1 MSQPKEFQ
9 SNMRFGSS
17 RFVPHGIAQSGCALS
32 QAPRK
37 VSQHNGGLSLS
48 VDKVGAKSGDTLRV
62 RRRGPSM
69 PTAGKCEH
77 GRAPT
82 TSDSSV
88 AVSLCCVKHG
98 HEKRRGAPKACWA
111 QRFPLAG
118 GLTNQKVSGKHI
130 LTLTLLYQ
138 QPPRPNNNFETR
150 TWMDTCPAC
159 YP

>member
-17 RFVPHGIAQSGCALS
+17 KICATWHCPKWKCLVS
-32 QAPRK
+32 SAK
-37 VSQHNGGLSLS
+37 ASQHNGGLSFS
-48 VDKVGAKSGDTLRV
+48 IDKVGAKSGDTLRV

-69 PTAGKCEH
+69 PTAGKCGH

-82 TSDSSV
+82 TYDSLV

-98 HEKRRGAPKACWA
+98 HEKRVGHKGFHKPEVSPTK
-111 QRFPLAG
+111 RFLE
-118 GLTNQKVSGKHI
+118 KHV